1 MKQKVGVRIVRVEV
15 RTRERSR
22 KTARRMR
29 EMGFPAHYVAQVLRL
44 PREDVR

>member
-22 KTARRMR
+22 RTAKRMR
-29 EMGFPAHYVAQVLRL
+29 EMGFPSHYVAQALKL